1 MAHFAELDDN
11 NIVLRVLVVPN
22 EFDDDESGQNHLAN
36 TCGLGGVWKK
46 TSYNT
51 SGGVHLLNGT
61 PFRKNYAGTGYSYDE
76 VKDAFI
82 PAKPFESWTLNDST
96 CLWDSPI
103 PYPDDEKNYIWNEEN
118 QYWDE
123 VE

>member
-11 NIVLRVLVVPN
+11 NIVLRVLVVTN

-118 QYWDE
+118 QSWDE